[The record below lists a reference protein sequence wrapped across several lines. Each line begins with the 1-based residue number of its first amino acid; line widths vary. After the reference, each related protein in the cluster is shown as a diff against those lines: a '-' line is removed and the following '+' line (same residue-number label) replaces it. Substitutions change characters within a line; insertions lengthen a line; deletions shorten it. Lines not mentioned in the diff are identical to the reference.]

1 MGTRKRVQGRAPL
14 GDSRPP
20 VGGESAWR
28 TKSQP
33 STRLKNR
40 MRTTIP
46 AITAIRKN
54 PPFSVWF
61 PLLLCVLGGVFTE
74 FPPVV
79 CTTFVEA
86 IVTVGETLAFAV
98 GVSVATAVGE
108 GVGLG
113 VGDGVGLGV
122 GDGVGLGVG
131 DGVGL
136 GVGVG
141 GQRIRQ
147 LLSAYTF
154 FTAVRETKAESIS
167 SKSASTQTITRG
179 LVKPI
184 SGILFLPA
192 LFSRHTDLLDG
203 PKSTS
208 CSFFLI

>member
-1 MGTRKRVQGRAPL
+1 MG
-14 GDSRPP
+14 
-20 VGGESAWR
+20 
-28 TKSQP
+28 
-33 STRLKNR
+33 
-40 MRTTIP
+40 TTIP
-46 AITAIRKN
+46 AITTIGKN

-61 PLLLCVLGGVFTE
+61 PLLLCVIGGVCAE
-74 FPPVV
+74 FPPGV

-86 IVTVGETLAFAV
+86 TVAVGETLAFAV

-108 GVGLG
+108 GVGVSVATA
-113 VGDGVGLGV
+113 VGEGVGLGV
-122 GDGVGLGVG
+122 GDGLGLGVG
-131 DGVGL
+131 DELGL

-167 SKSASTQTITRG
+167 SKSASTQKITRG
-179 LVKPI
+179 LAKQI